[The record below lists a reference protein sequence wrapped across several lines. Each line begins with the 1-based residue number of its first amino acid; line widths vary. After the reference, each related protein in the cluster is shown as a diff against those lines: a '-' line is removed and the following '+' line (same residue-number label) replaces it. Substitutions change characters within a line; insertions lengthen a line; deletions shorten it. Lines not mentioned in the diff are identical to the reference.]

1 MEENKEKEKV
11 IVDRRGSGNFKKYLI
26 WGVTAFLVL
35 AAAIVLIFLF
45 VQKEDFSDVWSKV
58 TSALAP
64 VFVGGIFAYIMN
76 PLMSFFDRKISHFL
90 LKRVKK
96 KKRALSF
103 SRGVSLILTLIVVVL
118 IFGILVYMLVPEITA
133 TVNRLTEEV
142 PEQGKNLLEWFR
154 NTVGDGTWFGNTLA
168 TVVEKV
174 TTWVEDF
181 VENGILSFASGLLD
195 SVASGVL
202 SVFGIIY
209 NIIIGFVF
217 SIYILLAKERFT
229 ASCKKVVF
237 ALFKRRRANRIIRTA
252 RACHM
257 KFTGAITGKIL
268 DSAIVGVLCFVGM
281 TLFHFPY
288 VALISVIVGVTN
300 LIPFFGPYIGAV
312 PSALLILFVDPLQCL
327 WFVIFIIVLQQ
338 IDCNILDPKIVGDSI
353 GLSAFWVLFSCVVF
367 GSLFG
372 IMGLLLGVPAMACLQ
387 MIFGEIMDERLHKKG
402 LPTKTDEFLGI
413 DKVDETEL
421 IVTENKEEEA
431 SQIVSEIEEKLS
443 EAVGIAEEK
452 IEEVIFAEENDSS
465 GKNGEETETLPED
478 FEESGSPEESEKKRK
493 KRKKQKV
500 DIEQG

>member
-1 MEENKEKEKV
+1 MEKKDSNEKI
-11 IVDRRGSGNFKKYLI
+11 IVDRRGTGAWRKYTV
-26 WGVTAFLVL
+26 WGVMAFLVI
-35 AAAIVLIFLF
+35 AAAVLLIFLF
-45 VQKEDFSDVWSKV
+45 VQKDDFLDLLGSLM
-58 TSALAP
+58 SALAP
-64 VFVGGIFAYIMN
+64 VLVGGIMAYVMN

-103 SRGVSLILTLIVVVL
+103 SKGVSLLLTIIVVAL
-118 IFGILVYMLVPEITA
+118 ILGVLVYMLVPEITS
-133 TVNRLTEEV
+133 TVDRLVEEV
-142 PEQGKNLLEWFR
+142 PGQAESFLEWFKT
-154 NTVGDGTWFGNTLA
+154 TVGDGSWFGNALA

-174 TTWVEDF
+174 TAWIEDF
-181 VENGILSFASGLLD
+181 VENGLFSFAGGLIG

-209 NIIIGFVF
+209 NIVIGFVF
-217 SIYILLAKERFT
+217 SIYILLSKERFT
-229 ASCKKVVF
+229 ASTKKFVF
-237 ALFKRRRANRIIRTA
+237 ATFKRRKANRIIRTA
-252 RACHM
+252 RACHH

-281 TLFHFPY
+281 TLFNFPY

-372 IMGLLLGVPAMACLQ
+372 ILGLLLGVPAMACLH
-387 MIFGEIMDERLHKKG
+387 MIFGEITDERLHKKG
-402 LPTKTDEFLGI
+402 LPTKTEEYLSI
-413 DKVDETEL
+413 DSVDETEMVVVSTGGNTGAAG
-421 IVTENKEEEA
+421 ISVSGSKETEEPEEEENK
-431 SQIVSEIEEKLS
+431 
-443 EAVGIAEEK
+443 
-452 IEEVIFAEENDSS
+452 D
-465 GKNGEETETLPED
+465 
-478 FEESGSPEESEKKRK
+478 
-493 KRKKQKV
+493 
-500 DIEQG
+500 